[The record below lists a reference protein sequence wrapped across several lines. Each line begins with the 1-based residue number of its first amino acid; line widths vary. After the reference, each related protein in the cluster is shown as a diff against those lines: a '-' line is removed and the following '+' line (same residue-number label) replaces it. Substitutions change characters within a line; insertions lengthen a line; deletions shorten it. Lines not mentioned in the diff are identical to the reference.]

1 MRGAPVASKHSNHPE
16 TSEPLAE
23 ILSRGEKAM
32 DWIGENAVPVL
43 SVVAVLLLLAGGY
56 GFYQNSRATA
66 EGDAANALAKAR
78 DSYLVAMGASPG
90 AIEVPELAN
99 PAAGA
104 AIRSEYQERFQE
116 VAEEH
121 AGTAAAA
128 LARLEEGKLA
138 ADGGDDAKALEIWRA
153 AVLERPAGDPFT
165 GALQLKIAQT
175 LEADSDWVG
184 AAEAFASAGNIDAYP
199 FRHWALAEAA
209 RCFLMA
215 DQPEAALELQQ
226 RLQAEAPDLVL
237 PDHLRSRLRE
247 LAVANPS

>member
-1 MRGAPVASKHSNHPE
+1 MASKHGNHPD

-32 DWIGENAVPVL
+32 DWVGENAVPVL
-43 SVVAVLLLLAGGY
+43 STVAVLLLLAGAY
-56 GFYQNSRATA
+56 GFYQSSRATA
-66 EGDAANALAKAR
+66 EADAADALAKTR
-78 DSYLVAMGASPG
+78 EKYLVAMGASPG
-90 AIEVPELAN
+90 AFEVPELAN

-104 AIRSEYQERFQE
+104 AIRSEYQLRFQE
-116 VAEEH
+116 VAEDH

-128 LARLEEGKLA
+128 LARLQEGNLA
-138 ADGGDDAKALEIWRA
+138 ADAGDDEKALEIWRA
-153 AVLERPAGDPFT
+153 AVLERPAGDALI

-175 LEADSDWVG
+175 LEARGDWVT
-184 AAEAFASAGNIDAYP
+184 AADAFAAAGDIAAFP
-199 FRHWALAEAA
+199 FRYWALAEAA

-215 DQPEAALELQQ
+215 DKPEAALDLHM

-247 LAVANPS
+247 LAIANPG

>member
-1 MRGAPVASKHSNHPE
+1 VASKRSKHRE

-32 DWIGENAVPVL
+32 DWIGENAVPVV
-43 SVVAVLLLLAGGY
+43 SAVAVLLLLVGGY
-56 GFYQNSRATA
+56 GYFQSSRATA
-66 EGDAANALAKAR
+66 EAAAADALAKTR
-78 DSYLVAMGASPG
+78 EKYLVAMGASPG
-90 AIEVPELAN
+90 ALEVPELAN

-104 AIRSEYQERFQE
+104 AIRSEYQVRFQE
-116 VAEEH
+116 VAEAH
-121 AGTAAAA
+121 VGTAAAA
-128 LARLEEGKLA
+128 LARLQEGNLA
-138 ADGGDDAKALEIWRA
+138 ADTGDDEKALEIWRG
-153 AVLERPAGDPFT
+153 AVLERPANDPFV

-175 LEADSDWVG
+175 LEARGDWVG
-184 AAEAFASAGNIDAYP
+184 AAAAFAVAGDIAAYP
-199 FRHWALAEAA
+199 FRYWSLAEAA

-215 DQPEAALELQQ
+215 DQPEAALEIHT